1 VPRHPQTVII
11 LCTQVEVKRPSF
23 KHLSASNALVE
34 KGSDAIN
41 SGVLSSAVVDV
52 FIAVLG
58 KQKFAQSLHGI

>member
-1 VPRHPQTVII
+1 
-11 LCTQVEVKRPSF
+11 VKRPSF